1 MNDSVKYFWML
12 PAAAPDGYGCRR
24 SEALLGRVW
33 FSQRDARGAVLGPPP
48 RAPLEFHR
56 ALPGYAPSPLRE
68 APRLAARLGLERVW
82 VKDESSRLGLPAFK
96 ILGASWATWRALAA
110 RLELDPA
117 R

>member
-1 MNDSVKYFWML
+1 MIQSSKFST
-12 PAAAPDGYGCRR
+12 AAPVGVGRLR
-24 SEALLGRVW
+24 LAPLGGGLGRVW

-48 RAPLEFHR
+48 RAPHDFHR

-68 APRLAARLGLERVW
+68 APVLAARLGLERVW

-117 R
+117 